1 MAVFAPVLTPELA
14 QEIAGDTTDIIGFN
28 VLITDR
34 DGIVIGSGERARVGS
49 FHEASI
55 DVVRTRRPATH
66 SAAEARQMRG
76 VLPGITLP
84 IVIGDTAVGT
94 VGITGSPVQVRRFG
108 LVVKRQTEILLQESR
123 LLRSRLVRE
132 QALDELVRDIA
143 HFSADVAEPELV
155 AYRAAELGYDLG
167 VWRIAVVVDI
177 TGSAGPVA
185 APTDAVEPTLRLSAL
200 GTIRAQVAAPT
211 DAVEPTLRL
220 SVLGTIRAQVAG
232 PDDIVA
238 AMPSNRFVVLH
249 RIRPSEGPAGV
260 LGDGRLD
267 GLRESCRRLVEQ
279 IERRHRLRAAVGIGT
294 AAATVA
300 GLHDSYQGAST
311 ALRLGARLPGRTAV
325 NTIDEMRIHQL
336 LAAAGQHPRNRFVD
350 ALTGRL
356 RTENDWPVLR
366 ETVLTWCDSGF
377 HLVRAATAL
386 QIHRNTMVYRLKR
399 IARLTHRPVD
409 DHRAM
414 LALYLACLAE
424 QLDEGP

>member
-185 APTDAVEPTLRLSAL
+185 APTDAVEPTLRLS
-200 GTIRAQVAAPT
+200 
-211 DAVEPTLRL
+211 
-220 SVLGTIRAQVAG
+220 VLGTIRAQVAG

-249 RIRPSEGPAGV
+249 RIRPSDGPAGV

-336 LAAAGQHPRNRFVD
+336 LAAAGQHPRNRFVE

-424 QLDEGP
+424 QLDEGPGPAGPAA

>member
-1 MAVFAPVLTPELA
+1 MADPVLSPALA

-34 DGIVIGSGERARVGS
+34 DGIVIGSGERARVGG

-55 DVVRTRRPATH
+55 DVVRTLRSATH
-66 SAAEARQMRG
+66 TAAEARRMRG
-76 VLPGITLP
+76 VRPGITLP

-143 HFSADVAEPELV
+143 HFSADLGEPDLV

-167 VWRIAVVVDI
+167 VPRIAVVVDI
-177 TGSAGPVA
+177 TAATGP
-185 APTDAVEPTLRLSAL
+185 AL
-200 GTIRAQVAAPT
+200 P
-211 DAVEPTLRL
+211 DPDDSVEPTLRL
-220 SVLGTIRAQVAG
+220 SVLGTIRAHVAG

-238 AMPSNRFVVLH
+238 ALPSNRFVVLY
-249 RIRPSEGPAGV
+249 RTRPA
-260 LGDGRLD
+260 D

-279 IERRHRLRAAVGIGT
+279 IGRRYGLRAAAGIGT
-294 AAATVA
+294 AAATIA
-300 GLHDSYQGAST
+300 GLHDSYQDAST
-311 ALRLGARLPGRTAV
+311 AVRLGTRLPDRPAV
-325 NTIDEMRIHQL
+325 NTIDEMRIHQF
-336 LAAAGQHPRNRFVD
+336 LAATGQHPRNRFVD
-350 ALTGRL
+350 ALTTPL
-356 RTENDWPVLR
+356 RTENDWPALR

-377 HLVRAATAL
+377 NLVRAASAL
-386 QIHRNTMVYRLKR
+386 RIHRNTMVYRLKR
-399 IARLTHRPVD
+399 ISRLTGRPAG
-409 DHRAM
+409 DHRAT

-424 QLDEGP
+424 QLDDGPAPAGPSVPA

>member
-1 MAVFAPVLTPELA
+1 MADPVVAPVLTPQLA

-34 DGIVIGSGERARVGS
+34 DGIVIGSGERARVGT

-55 DVVRTRRPATH
+55 DVVRTQRSATH
-66 SAAEARQMRG
+66 NAAEAHQMRG
-76 VLPGITLP
+76 VRPGITLP

-108 LVVKRQTEILLQESR
+108 LVVKRQTEILLQESG

-143 HFSADVAEPELV
+143 HFSADRGEPDLV
-155 AYRAAELGYDLG
+155 GYRAAELGYDLG
-167 VWRIAVVVDI
+167 VWRIAVVIDI
-177 TGSAGPVA
+177 TASIGDG
-185 APTDAVEPTLRLSAL
+185 APP
-200 GTIRAQVAAPT
+200 APA
-211 DAVEPTLRL
+211 DPNDSVEPTLRL
-220 SVLGTIRAQVAG
+220 SVLGTIRAHVAG

-249 RIRPSEGPAGV
+249 RARPAAAADSRAEA
-260 LGDGRLD
+260 
-267 GLRESCRRLVEQ
+267 LRASCGRLVEQ
-279 IERRHRLRAAVGIGT
+279 IGRRHGLNAAVGIGT
-294 AAATVA
+294 PAATIA

-311 ALRLGARLPGRTAV
+311 AARLGTRLPGRPAV
-325 NTIDEMRIHQL
+325 NTIDEMRIHQF
-336 LAAAGQHPRNRFVD
+336 LAATGQHPRNRFVD
-350 ALTGRL
+350 ALTTRL
-356 RTENDWPVLR
+356 QAENDWPALR

-377 HLVRAATAL
+377 NLVRAANAL

-399 IARLTHRPVD
+399 ISRLTDRSVG
-409 DHRAM
+409 DHRAT

-424 QLDEGP
+424 QLDEGLPPGPGA